1 MSEESSENY
10 RNDFS
15 QEIRITNNLSDVE
28 KLVHEKGDDSAYQP
42 DMDGDASKPRR
53 KARKGPLVKAP
64 DKFGVVKRLEDLC
77 EEDWVHDGDSEE
89 LLEADELPDFRYG
102 PLFRKRAKLG
112 LDPLSAIIRTAGL
125 SKSETFAKLDAVEK
139 DMLKFDGLIE
149 KIKATKSLQD
159 NLANDLKIVL
169 SSDDEEDTL
178 EARVSRLQDNAK
190 TLQNHNFMHNIRK
203 LEERNQKLEER
214 NQKLE
219 ERNQKLEEQNQ
230 KFEEQNQKLEER
242 VDSLEKNFKSFFDK
256 NL

>member
-190 TLQNHNFMHNIRK
+190 TLQDHNFMHSIR
-203 LEERNQKLEER
+203 
-214 NQKLE
+214 
-219 ERNQKLEEQNQ
+219 KLEEQNQ